1 MSNAQ
6 SWEDRFLSL
15 LNRPGQWATLGVSS
29 SQPGAQEIQRRARY
43 RSTLNGEIDLSNV
56 QHRVVQLDDGRW
68 AYQARHIV
76 EVDTPRFVTVL
87 TSEGRFPEVMTAG
100 SLLVTPGVVSQ
111 HSKRWVGDRN
121 VVVFHASSTAHHNV
135 MRWVLPRDVA
145 HYVRLSL
152 NLMLGG
158 HTELGSIRQTSLDSL

>member
-1 MSNAQ
+1 MSQPA

-15 LNRPGQWATLGVSS
+15 LNRPGQWVSLGPTSDT
-29 SQPGAQEIQRRARY
+29 QAGAQEVMRRARY
-43 RSTLNGEIDLSNV
+43 RSTLNGEIDLANV
-56 QHRVVQLDDGRW
+56 QHRVTQLGDGRW
-68 AYQARHIV
+68 AYQARYV
-76 EVDTPRFVTVL
+76 VVVDTPRFVTVQA
-87 TSEGRFPEVMTAG
+87 TEGTFSEVMTAG

-111 HSKRWVGDRN
+111 HSKRWTGDRN
-121 VVVFHASSTAHHNV
+121 VIVFHASSPAHHNV

-158 HTELGSIRQTSLDSL
+158 NTDVGSIRQ